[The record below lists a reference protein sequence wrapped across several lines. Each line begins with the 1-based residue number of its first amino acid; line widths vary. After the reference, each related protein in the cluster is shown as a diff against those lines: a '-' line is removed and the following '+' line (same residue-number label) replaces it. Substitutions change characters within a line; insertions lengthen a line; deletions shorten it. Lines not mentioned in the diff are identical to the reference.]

1 MSETLATRE
10 SALTLLERHEEK
22 DDVRNEHD
30 AGFISGL
37 GQRNTF
43 DCAAIQFFWLQTLA
57 SAWQS
62 KAWHFF
68 GRGNQETFL
77 VIKSQ
82 LGIMF

>member
-43 DCAAIQFFWLQTLA
+43 DWAAIQNFLA
-57 SAWQS
+57 PDISFSLAIEDL
-62 KAWHFF
+62 AF
-68 GRGNQETFL
+68 
-77 VIKSQ
+77 
-82 LGIMF
+82 

>member
-30 AGFISGL
+30 AGFIYGL

-43 DCAAIQFFWLQTLA
+43 D
-57 SAWQS
+57 
-62 KAWHFF
+62 
-68 GRGNQETFL
+68 
-77 VIKSQ
+77 
-82 LGIMF
+82 